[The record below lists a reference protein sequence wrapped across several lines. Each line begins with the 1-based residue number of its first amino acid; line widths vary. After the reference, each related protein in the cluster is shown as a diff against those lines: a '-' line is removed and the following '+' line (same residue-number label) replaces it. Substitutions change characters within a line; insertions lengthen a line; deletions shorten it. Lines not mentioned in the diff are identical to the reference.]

1 MFRRLAPLA
10 LLAVTVAACGST
22 PAEEVV
28 PTTSP
33 VLTTA
38 PLNLTTTT
46 TEPIVQRQIYTVQPG
61 DTLGVIAV
69 GFGTTVEAIKRE
81 NGLEDDVLTI
91 GQPLVIPPSTTT
103 TEPTATEGG

>member
-10 LLAVTVAACGST
+10 VLTALVAACGST
-22 PAEEVV
+22 PATEVV

-61 DTLGVIAV
+61 DTLGIIAA
-69 GFGTTVEAIKRE
+69 GFGTTVEAIRLE
-81 NGLEDDVLTI
+81 NGLEDDILSI

-103 TEPTATEGG
+103 TEPATDEGG